1 MKAIHKIARPCGIA
15 GGIWGL
21 LAPLLVFAPLTSCK
35 GATPPITGEQVGR
48 EIETEMVSWYEMGMA
63 GEVLPILSFIA
74 LIGLLGL
81 LAIVLYKSRPLL
93 ARIFMWISASAM
105 LVFSLISIFSLG
117 LFFLPVS
124 ILLIMAAIGLKG
136 VEATSD

>member
-1 MKAIHKIARPCGIA
+1 MRAIHKIARPCGIA

-21 LAPLLVFAPLTSCK
+21 LAPLLVFAPLQVK

-48 EIETEMVSWYEMGMA
+48 EMETEMVSWYEMGMA

-74 LIGLLGL
+74 LIGLLGF
-81 LAIVLYKSRPLL
+81 LAIVLHKRRPHLG
-93 ARIFMWISASAM
+93 RISIWVSASAM
-105 LVFSLISIFSLG
+105 LAVSLFSIFSLG
-117 LFFLPVS
+117 LFFLPAS

-136 VEATSD
+136 IETTSD

>member
-1 MKAIHKIARPCGIA
+1 MRAIHKIARPCGIA

-21 LAPLLVFAPLTSCK
+21 LAPLLVFAPLTCK

-48 EIETEMVSWYEMGMA
+48 EMETKMVSWYEMGMA
-63 GEVLPILSFIA
+63 REVLPILSFIA

-81 LAIVLYKSRPLL
+81 LAIVLHKRRPHLG
-93 ARIFMWISASAM
+93 RIFMWISASAM

-117 LFFLPVS
+117 LFFLPAS